1 MRLLQISDMHFGT
14 EQEPVVRALRDM
26 ALAQRPDVLVV
37 SGDITQRAHAAQF
50 KKAREFCDSLQVP
63 RMLAL
68 PGNHD
73 IPLFNL
79 PARAVSP
86 YSDYLRWFGPKLEAA
101 VNLPSL
107 LMIGVNTTRRW
118 RHKNGEVS
126 DRQIA
131 DVASQLRHASTAQLR
146 VVVVHQP
153 MHVLR
158 KADEHDRLRNWRPA
172 LRAWSEAGA
181 DVVIGGHIHL
191 PYVCELTALA
201 GGLARQM
208 WCVQAGTAVSSR
220 TRAEAPNS
228 VNLLHYPPRPNAI
241 ECQVERW
248 DYNAVAGVFRCVMV
262 TDLWLQRP

>member
-1 MRLLQISDMHFGT
+1 M
-14 EQEPVVRALRDM
+14 
-26 ALAQRPDVLVV
+26 
-37 SGDITQRAHAAQF
+37 
-50 KKAREFCDSLQVP
+50 
-63 RMLAL
+63 
-68 PGNHD
+68 
-73 IPLFNL
+73 
-79 PARAVSP
+79 
-86 YSDYLRWFGPKLEAA
+86 
-101 VNLPSL
+101 
-107 LMIGVNTTRRW
+107 
-118 RHKNGEVS
+118 S

-172 LRAWSEAGA
+172 LRAWSEAGT

-220 TRAEAPNS
+220 TRAEVPNS
-228 VNLLHYPPRPNAI
+228 VNLLHYPPRPNAS

-248 DYNAVAGVFRCVMV
+248 GYNAVAGVFRCVMV
-262 TDLWLQRP
+262 TDLLLQRP

>member
-1 MRLLQISDMHFGT
+1 M
-14 EQEPVVRALRDM
+14 
-26 ALAQRPDVLVV
+26 
-37 SGDITQRAHAAQF
+37 
-50 KKAREFCDSLQVP
+50 
-63 RMLAL
+63 
-68 PGNHD
+68 
-73 IPLFNL
+73 
-79 PARAVSP
+79 
-86 YSDYLRWFGPKLEAA
+86 
-101 VNLPSL
+101 
-107 LMIGVNTTRRW
+107 
-118 RHKNGEVS
+118 
-126 DRQIA
+126 
-131 DVASQLRHASTAQLR
+131 
-146 VVVVHQP
+146 VVVHQP

-220 TRAEAPNS
+220 TRAEVPNS

-262 TDLWLQRP
+262 TDLLLQRP